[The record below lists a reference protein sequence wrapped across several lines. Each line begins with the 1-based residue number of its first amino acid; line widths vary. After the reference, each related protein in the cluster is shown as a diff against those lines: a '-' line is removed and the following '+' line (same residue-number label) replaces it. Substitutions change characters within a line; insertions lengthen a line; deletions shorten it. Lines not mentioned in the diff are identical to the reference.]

1 VKAELIF
8 GASKSA
14 KVHENLERL
23 EQFFQPFQSL
33 PFDDS
38 AAVHYGQLR
47 AVLEREGRPVGAN
60 DMMIASIALAYDVTL
75 MTRNMRK
82 FSRIAGLRVLQF

>member
-1 VKAELIF
+1 MKAELIF
-8 GASKSA
+8 VARKSA

-33 PFDDS
+33 LFDDS

-47 AVLEREGRPVGAN
+47 AELEREGRPVGAN